1 MTNCKHQN
9 SLSLVLFNN
18 NIKTDIEFRHLEPN
32 NKQTCD
38 KMYQPYTDY

>member
-1 MTNCKHQN
+1 MTNCKNQN
-9 SLSLVLFNN
+9 SLSFVLFNN
-18 NIKTDIEFRHLEPN
+18 NIKTDIEFRYLEP